1 MDPNFIHM
9 DWERTFD
16 AITMVAV
23 VAIVVERALSVIF
36 HSSIYIEHVH
46 KSGMK
51 ETIALAVSIAVC
63 AAWKLD
69 AMGMI
74 ILTETTTVLGYII
87 TGALV
92 AGGSKGSVKL
102 FQDMLNL
109 QSSAFKMRHTTQAAR
124 AAEDAKTAA
133 AEAEIATTPTGKKT
147 ARAKAEA
154 AFKRVKVAAAKA
166 EADDKAV
173 VVPSELIEEA
183 KSALKGASKAVDT
196 KTR

>member
-1 MDPNFIHM
+1 MDPNFIHV
-9 DWERTFD
+9 DSERTFD
-16 AITMVAV
+16 AIMIVGVVAV
-23 VAIVVERALSVIF
+23 IIERALSVVF
-36 HSSIYIEHVH
+36 QNHIYIEYLH

-109 QSSAFKMRHTTQAAR
+109 QSAAFRMRHTIQATKASED
-124 AAEDAKTAA
+124 AKKAKAQAEDATTKRG
-133 AEAEIATTPTGKKT
+133 AEIAK
-147 ARAKAEA
+147 AKAA
-154 AFKRVKVAAAKA
+154 AAVKRVKVAVARA
-166 EADDKAV
+166 EADDK
-173 VVPSELIEEA
+173 VVPSEVIDAAE
-183 KSALKGASKAVDT
+183 SALKDASEAVDR
-196 KTR
+196 KPR